1 MRYISL
7 NNRDKRLIYPK
18 DFESRLGFERIRQM
32 IEDGCSTS
40 LAKEIAKECC
50 FSVDYNIVKRD
61 LLRVA
66 QMVECLTIH
75 DDFPSGG
82 YVDTN
87 HFLKK
92 IGVVG
97 MFMDGTELLSLRRAL
112 ELLNELL
119 AFFTENEQLTELVK
133 LSENITPFTNEIK
146 AITSIV
152 DDFAVVRDSASA
164 ELARLRSEMVR
175 KEREIGRKLQSI
187 LKTAQSEGI
196 VEEDVTLSM
205 RDGRLVIPVASQF
218 KRKIRGFVHDESATG
233 KTSYVEPIEVVELNN
248 AIKELDASEKRE
260 VRRILTEFTLSLA
273 PRKEELKEASY
284 YISLVDYI
292 KSKAQFALKVG
303 GVMPILSDELCLE
316 LRGARH
322 PLLEMALAREG
333 KKIVPLDMALDK
345 KTHILVISGPNAGG
359 KSVCLK
365 SVGLLQYMVQCGV
378 LPPVK
383 ENSTFGIF
391 ENIFIDIGDQQ
402 SLDND
407 LSTYSSHL
415 QNMKTLLKH
424 GNDRSL
430 VLIDE
435 FGTGTEPTMG
445 GAIAESILETMN
457 ERGMF
462 AVITTHYTNLK
473 YYADNAAGVVSGAM
487 TFDVRNITPLFKL
500 EIGKPGSSFA
510 LEIAHKIGLP
520 EEIIQRAKSKIGDG
534 QVSLEKQLREVARD
548 KRYWES
554 KRDRIRIAERKADEL
569 AATYEKEL
577 MQLKEQRST
586 LVKGAKEE
594 AAKIVQGA
602 NKIIEN
608 TIFEIR
614 KSQADKEQTKL
625 ARKRVEEFMMDD
637 ITAENEPVIELDR
650 KMEQLRERERRR
662 NERKVLRGEMASV
675 VEQMAKVAVEAPRGV
690 KVGDNVRIKGQNV
703 IGKLHEIDGKRAEVH
718 YGTMVTMVALQK
730 LEYVAPSEAKGVQ
743 QQEKT
748 FVAVAKPSMS
758 YDTQQ
763 KRVEFSQQTDLR
775 GMRVE
780 EAMMRAQE
788 FVDEAYMLGIKE
800 VKILHGK
807 GTGAL
812 KQEIRKLLKTLPFVV
827 SLADEHEQFGGA
839 GITVVTIS

>member
-1 MRYISL
+1 
-7 NNRDKRLIYPK
+7 
-18 DFESRLGFERIRQM
+18 M
-32 IEDGCSTS
+32 INDGCSTS
-40 LAKEIAKECC
+40 LGREIAAECC
-50 FSVDYNIVKRD
+50 FSIDYNIVRRD
-61 LLRVA
+61 LLRTA
-66 QMVECLTIH
+66 QMVECLTVH

-97 MFMDGTELLSLRRAL
+97 MYMDAAELLSLRRAL
-112 ELLNELL
+112 ELLDELL
-119 AFFTENEQLTELVK
+119 LFFADNEQLTELSR
-133 LSENITPFTNEIK
+133 LTDNISSFSMEIR

-164 ELARLRSEMVR
+164 ELSRLRSEMVH

-187 LKTAQSEGI
+187 LRSAQSEGI
-196 VEEDVTLSM
+196 VEEDVSLSM

-218 KRKIRGFVHDESATG
+218 KRKIKGFVHDESATG

-284 YISLVDYI
+284 FISLIDYI
-292 KSKAQFALKVG
+292 KSKASFALKVG

-322 PLLEMALAREG
+322 PLLEMALKREG
-333 KKIVPLDMALDK
+333 KSIVPLDMALDRK
-345 KTHILVISGPNAGG
+345 KHILVISGPNAGG

-424 GNDRSL
+424 GDDRSL

-445 GAIAESILETMN
+445 GAIAESILESIN

-473 YYADNAAGVVSGAM
+473 YYADKAEGVISGAM
-487 TFDVRNITPLFKL
+487 TFDVRNISPLFKL

-534 QVSLEKQLREVARD
+534 QVSLERQLREVARD
-548 KRYWES
+548 KRYWEG
-554 KRDRIRIAERKADEL
+554 KRDRIRIAERRADEL

-577 MQLKEQRST
+577 LQLKEQRNT
-586 LVKGAKEE
+586 LVRGAKDE

-602 NKIIEN
+602 NKLIEN

-625 ARKRVEEFMMDD
+625 ARKRVEEFM
-637 ITAENEPVIELDR
+637 TSAEEVVVNNEPVYEIDK
-650 KMEQLRERERRR
+650 KMEQLRAKEQRRS
-662 NERKVLRGEMASV
+662 ERKALRGEMAAV
-675 VEQMAKVAVEAPRGV
+675 VSQMVAPPKPRTV
-690 KVGDNVRIKGQNV
+690 KIGDNVRIKGQNV
-703 IGKLHEIDGKRAEVH
+703 IGKLHEMEGKRGVVH
-718 YGTMVTMVALQK
+718 YGTMVTTIELTK
-730 LEYVAPSEAKGVQ
+730 LEYVAPSDAKGVL

-748 FVAVAKPSMS
+748 FGAAAKPSMS

-763 KRVEFSQQTDLR
+763 KRVEFSQQIDLR

-780 EAMMRAQE
+780 EAMMRSQD

-812 KQEIRKLLKTLPFVV
+812 KQEIRKLLRTLPFVV
-827 SLADEHEQFGGA
+827 SAVDEHEQFGGA
-839 GITVVTIS
+839 GITIVTIS

>member
-1 MRYISL
+1 M
-7 NNRDKRLIYPK
+7 KRLIYPQ

-32 IEDGCSTS
+32 INDGCSTS
-40 LAKEIAKECC
+40 LGREIAAECC
-50 FSVDYNIVKRD
+50 FSIDYNIVRRD
-61 LLRVA
+61 LLRTA
-66 QMVECLTIH
+66 QMVECLTVH

-97 MFMDGTELLSLRRAL
+97 MYMDAAELLSLRRAL
-112 ELLNELL
+112 ELLDELL
-119 AFFTENEQLTELVK
+119 LFFADNEQLTELRR
-133 LSENITPFTNEIK
+133 LTENISSFSMEIR

-164 ELARLRSEMVR
+164 ELSRLRSEMVH

-187 LKTAQSEGI
+187 LRSAQSEGI
-196 VEEDVTLSM
+196 VDEDVSLSM

-273 PRKEELKEASY
+273 PRKEELKGASY
-284 YISLVDYI
+284 FISLIDYI
-292 KSKAQFALKVG
+292 KSKASFALKVG

-322 PLLEMALAREG
+322 PLLEMALKREG
-333 KKIVPLDMALDK
+333 KSIVPLDMALDRK
-345 KTHILVISGPNAGG
+345 KHILVISGPNAGG

-391 ENIFIDIGDQQ
+391 ESIFIDIGDQQ

-424 GNDRSL
+424 GDDRSL

-445 GAIAESILETMN
+445 GAIAESILESIN

-473 YYADNAAGVVSGAM
+473 YYADKAEGVISGAM
-487 TFDVRNITPLFKL
+487 TFDVRNISPLFKL

-534 QVSLEKQLREVARD
+534 QVSLERQLREVARD
-548 KRYWES
+548 KRYWEG
-554 KRDRIRIAERKADEL
+554 KRDRIRIAERRADEL

-577 MQLKEQRST
+577 LQLKEQRNT
-586 LVKGAKEE
+586 LVRGAKDE

-602 NKIIEN
+602 NKLIEN

-625 ARKRVEEFMMDD
+625 ARKRVEEFM
-637 ITAENEPVIELDR
+637 TSAEEVVVNNEPVYEIDK
-650 KMEQLRERERRR
+650 KMEQLRAKEQRRS
-662 NERKVLRGEMASV
+662 ERKALRGEMAAV
-675 VEQMAKVAVEAPRGV
+675 VSQMVAPPKPRTV
-690 KVGDNVRIKGQNV
+690 KIGDNVRIKGQNV
-703 IGKLHEIDGKRAEVH
+703 IGKLHEMEGKRGVVH
-718 YGTMVTMVALQK
+718 YGTMVTTIELTK
-730 LEYVAPSEAKGVQ
+730 LEYVAPSDAKGVL

-748 FVAVAKPSMS
+748 FGAAAKPSMS

-763 KRVEFSQQTDLR
+763 KRVEFSQQIDLR

-780 EAMMRAQE
+780 EAMMRSQD

-812 KQEIRKLLKTLPFVV
+812 KQEIRKLLRTLPFVV
-827 SLADEHEQFGGA
+827 SAVDEHEQFGGA
-839 GITVVTIS
+839 GITIVTIS